1 MGLLK
6 FFKLEMTRPNS
17 YGWFHL
23 MFIALV
29 IVATTLLIIFFKNS
43 KDKTFR
49 RIALIGWIIMLVFEI
64 YKQIEYSA
72 SITETGVEWDYQ
84 WYAFPYQLCS
94 TPLYIL
100 PVVAFMKEGKVRDFF
115 TAYISTFAL
124 FGGIVVFIYPNDVFV
139 RTAGIN
145 IQTMI
150 HHGLQVVLGIYFAVY
165 NRKKLNIKYF
175 LKSIPVFVGLL
186 LIACI
191 LNEVIYYSV
200 VSKIGETFN
209 MFYISRHFDCTLV
222 ILNQIYLVVPW
233 FVFLLIYVIGFAIA
247 SIAVFYIIVGIL
259 KLVEKIKSKNVK
271 Q

>member
-1 MGLLK
+1 
-6 FFKLEMTRPNS
+6 
-17 YGWFHL
+17 
-23 MFIALV
+23 
-29 IVATTLLIIFFKNS
+29 
-43 KDKTFR
+43 
-49 RIALIGWIIMLVFEI
+49 
-64 YKQIEYSA
+64 
-72 SITETGVEWDYQ
+72 
-84 WYAFPYQLCS
+84 
-94 TPLYIL
+94 
-100 PVVAFMKEGKVRDFF
+100 
-115 TAYISTFAL
+115 
-124 FGGIVVFIYPNDVFV
+124 VFV